1 MRGGKGASWLVGAGV
16 WHGFEVLSATGRPG
30 TRGRCRGEEDPRI
43 VSRTRLVTRTNPTPR
58 IFPPLPPQCR
68 PLVGA
73 ESSQGGAFSPLG
85 WSNIGRGNGLE
96 DEQGPGEERSS
107 GVMVNVGW

>member
-16 WHGFEVLSATGRPG
+16 WHGFEVLSATGRLG
-30 TRGRCRGEEDPRI
+30 ARGRYRGEENQRT
-43 VSRTRLVTRTNPTPR
+43 VSRTRRVTRTNPTPR
-58 IFPPLPPQCR
+58 IFPALSPQCR

-73 ESSQGGAFSPLG
+73 ESSQGGAFSPLV
-85 WSNIGRGNGLE
+85 WSNTGRGNGLE

-107 GVMVNVGW
+107 G